1 MTEEKK
7 EKSMK
12 NQIKKSL
19 ITLSILKVK
28 VIQHSK
34 IKNMIKQAIF
44 IKK

>member
-7 EKSMK
+7 EKYMK

-19 ITLSILKVK
+19 ITLSTLKVK
-28 VIQHSK
+28 VILHSK

-44 IKK
+44 TKK